1 MLALSIWHAKRK
13 IRNIARRYCR
23 RAKVFSLGAIRVNP
37 RHLAIWITTQ
47 TDEERDLMRAS
58 PELVPEFRRVLLAA
72 GYPPVAV
79 PEVGFEFESQQTVD
93 RDYGGNWR
101 YAVK

>member
-1 MLALSIWHAKRK
+1 MLALSVWRAKRE
-13 IRNIARRYCR
+13 IQRIARRYCR
-23 RAKVFSLGAIRVNP
+23 QARVFIFGAIHLHP
-37 RHLAIWITTQ
+37 RHIAIWIATQ

-58 PELVPEFRRVLLAA
+58 HELLPEFRRILLAA

-79 PEVGFEFESQQTVD
+79 PDVGFEFESQQTVD
-93 RDYGGNWR
+93 RDYGGSWW